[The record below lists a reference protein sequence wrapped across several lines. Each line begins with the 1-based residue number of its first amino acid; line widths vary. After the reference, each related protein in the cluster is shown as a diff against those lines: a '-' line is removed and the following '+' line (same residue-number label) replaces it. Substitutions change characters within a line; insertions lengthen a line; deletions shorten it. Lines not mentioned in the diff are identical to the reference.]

1 MHKPSVIMH
10 VDKMLKVPRVVGSD
24 RQCAARS
31 TGASPN
37 SIAIADAKRYS
48 RKAQK
53 RKTEVID
60 AVIDTTFS
68 VYHTNS

>member
-31 TGASPN
+31 PGASPN
-37 SIAIADAKRYS
+37 SIAIDDAEMHS
-48 RKAQK
+48 RKAWKGKHRSQGCGY
-53 RKTEVID
+53 RQ
-60 AVIDTTFS
+60 TFS
-68 VYHTNS
+68 VYHTDI